1 MWRRVCGMDQ
11 SGFLVDL
18 LVALDVALLAMIIL
32 KCILAV
38 LTIDALL
45 LIYLIVAWYIIC
57 VKDDIEDI

>member
-1 MWRRVCGMDQ
+1 MCRMDQ
-11 SGFLVDL
+11 TGFLVEL

-45 LIYLIVAWYIIC
+45 LIYLIASWYIIC
-57 VKDDIEDI
+57 VRDDLQDI

>member
-11 SGFLVDL
+11 TGFLVEL

-45 LIYLIVAWYIIC
+45 LIYLIAAWYIIC
-57 VKDDIEDI
+57 VRDDLQDI

>member
-1 MWRRVCGMDQ
+1 ME
-11 SGFLVDL
+11 L

-45 LIYLIVAWYIIC
+45 LIYLIASWYIIC
-57 VKDDIEDI
+57 VKDELQGT